1 MNKAKV
7 KRHKLRDKGQNRSI
21 MLKGEIQTRLR
32 ETEAADLDKDIRRY

>member
-7 KRHKLRDKGQNRSI
+7 KRQRLWDKGQNRSI

-32 ETEAADLDKDIRRY
+32 ETEAADLDKDIRRD